1 MGVVEIFIKVFGL
14 TVILFLGVLGLFVYP
29 TNRMYEK
36 EDLEPRGE
44 PNILLIWSSI
54 MLAFITV
61 LLYFYYH
68 LGNSY
73 LCSIS
78 SYFACAEKIN
88 IAVYVLMFIHL
99 LAIFIFSLFFT
110 NKLAEVIKSKKLDI
124 YLFAYAS
131 LSIFLVL
138 FNYQIYE
145 VLFKNEKLLYLFV
158 RIFLYLVTYAPIY
171 SFFIITLFVSPIKIE
186 KKKKKKK
193 DKKKTKK
200 K

>member
-14 TVILFLGVLGLFVYP
+14 TIILFLSVLGLFVYP
-29 TNRMYEK
+29 TNRLYEN
-36 EDLEPRGE
+36 EDLEPRGDT
-44 PNILLIWSSI
+44 NILLIWATI
-54 MLAFITV
+54 MLTLITS

-73 LCSIS
+73 LCSVS
-78 SYFACAEKIN
+78 SYFSCAESFS
-88 IAVYVLMFIHL
+88 IAVYVLMLIHL
-99 LAIFIFSLFFT
+99 LVIFVFSLFFT
-110 NKLAEVIKSKKLDI
+110 NKLIEVIKSKKLDI

-131 LSIFLVL
+131 LNIFLVL

-145 VLFKNEKLLYLFV
+145 VLFTNQNLLYFIV
-158 RIFLYLVTYAPIY
+158 RILLYLVTFAPVY

-186 KKKKKKK
+186 RKKKKKK

>member
-110 NKLAEVIKSKKLDI
+110 RTIT
-124 YLFAYAS
+124 
-131 LSIFLVL
+131 
-138 FNYQIYE
+138 
-145 VLFKNEKLLYLFV
+145 FKE
-158 RIFLYLVTYAPIY
+158 TC
-171 SFFIITLFVSPIKIE
+171 
-186 KKKKKKK
+186 
-193 DKKKTKK
+193 
-200 K
+200 

>member
-14 TVILFLGVLGLFVYP
+14 TIILFLGVLGLFVYP

-54 MLAFITV
+54 MLAFITG

-78 SYFACAEKIN
+78 SYFTCAEKLN

-99 LAIFIFSLFFT
+99 LVIFVFSLFFT
-110 NKLAEVIKSKKLDI
+110 NKLVEVLKSKKLDI
-124 YLFAYAS
+124 
-131 LSIFLVL
+131 
-138 FNYQIYE
+138 
-145 VLFKNEKLLYLFV
+145 YLFV